1 MHRRS
6 KVGESPGQD
15 PELLIRD
22 PLDLRVGIDGRE
34 LSGRPTG
41 TGRYLRNLLRIWS
54 RAGTGRM
61 FVYFDGPPPADAVL
75 RSTSIVSRPLGAGG
89 TRGIAWSERV
99 VPDAARA
106 DGVDVFFGPAY
117 TLPLAL
123 DVPRVVAVHDVSFF
137 SASHDFGVLDGLR
150 RRIRT
155 AASMR
160 AARYV
165 LACSDFTRREIEGLF
180 PDVRGRVVHIPL
192 GADDDLPPAGDR
204 AAARAALGVNGPMI
218 LTVGAILNRR
228 PLPTLLRAA
237 GLLRPRWP
245 ELAVHVVG
253 ENRTRPRLDF
263 DRVVDDAGLHGR
275 VRLDGFVD
283 DAALA
288 LRYAAADVAVFLSD
302 YEGFGLPALEAMARG
317 VPVVAS
323 RAPSLGEIFGE
334 AALLVEPRDE
344 RDVAGAIER
353 ILGDPALGA
362 DLVRRGR
369 ALAGRFSWKETA
381 ERTWRC
387 LTAAAGA

>member
-1 MHRRS
+1 
-6 KVGESPGQD
+6 
-15 PELLIRD
+15 
-22 PLDLRVGIDGRE
+22 
-34 LSGRPTG
+34 
-41 TGRYLRNLLRIWS
+41 
-54 RAGTGRM
+54 
-61 FVYFDGPPPADAVL
+61 VYFDGPAPPDAVL
-75 RSTSIVSRPLGAGG
+75 RSASVVSRPLGAGG
-89 TRGIAWSERV
+89 RRGVAWSERV
-99 VPDAARA
+99 VPGAARG

-137 SASHDFGVLDGLR
+137 SAAHDFGVFDGLR
-150 RRIRT
+150 RRTLT

-160 AARYV
+160 AARFV

-180 PDVRGRVVHIPL
+180 PDLHGRVLHIPL
-192 GADDDLPPAGDR
+192 GGDDDLPPPVER
-204 AAARAALGVNGPMI
+204 HAARTALGVTGPMI

-228 PLPTLLRAA
+228 PLATLLRAA
-237 GLLRPRWP
+237 GRLRPRWP
-245 ELAVHVVG
+245 ELSVHVVG
-253 ENRTRPRLDF
+253 ENRTRPPLDL
-263 DRVVDDAGLHGR
+263 DRVVGDAGLEGR

-344 RDVAGAIER
+344 RDVAAAMER
-353 ILGDPALGA
+353 VLGDAA
-362 DLVRRGR
+362 VRAGMVTRGQ
-369 ALAGRFSWKETA
+369 ALAARFSWEETA
-381 ERTWRC
+381 ERTWQC
-387 LTAAAGA
+387 LVSAAGA

>member
-1 MHRRS
+1 M
-6 KVGESPGQD
+6 
-15 PELLIRD
+15 
-22 PLDLRVGIDGRE
+22 
-34 LSGRPTG
+34 
-41 TGRYLRNLLRIWS
+41 
-54 RAGTGRM
+54 A
-61 FVYFDGPPPADAVL
+61 PADPVL
-75 RSTSIVSRPLGAGG
+75 RSPSVIARPLGAGG
-89 TRGIAWSERV
+89 TRGVAWSERI

-117 TLPLAL
+117 TVPLSL

-150 RRIRT
+150 RRILA

-160 AARYV
+160 AARLV
-165 LACSDFTRREIEGLF
+165 LACSAFTQREVEGLF
-180 PDVRGRVVHIPL
+180 PDLRGRVVHIPL
-192 GADDDLPPAGDR
+192 GPDDDLPPPVDR
-204 AAARAALGVNGPMI
+204 NAARAALGVKGPMI

-237 GLLRPRWP
+237 GRLRHRWP
-245 ELAVHVVG
+245 ELILHVVG
-253 ENRTRPRLDF
+253 ENRTRPPLDLH
-263 DRVVDDAGLHGR
+263 RVVDDAGLAGR

-283 DAALA
+283 DAALS

-317 VPVVAS
+317 LPVVTS

-344 RDVAGAIER
+344 QAVAGAIER
-353 ILGDPALGA
+353 ILRDPALRA
-362 DLVRRGR
+362 DLVSRGR

-381 ERTWRC
+381 QRTWEC
-387 LTAAAGA
+387 LVSAAGA